1 MHRFH
6 FSSLTIKKN
15 HLMIDDSRLLFQ
27 MVKVLRMKPGN
38 QFHIFNEKEEWLVEL
53 ETIEKR
59 KTTVKVVRPVQNDR
73 DPKLKVSLY
82 QAIPK
87 KQALF
92 ELVIQKATEL
102 GVHDIYPLITE
113 RTENKRLH
121 KMERLQVIGI
131 EATEQCGGQH
141 VPTIHPPVE
150 FKKVIG
156 TLKNAFMAYEGE
168 QEKYLSDYSKAL
180 SSSSEIQLLIGPEG
194 GFSKNEMVLAQK
206 TNIKSFSL
214 GKRILRTET
223 AGIVG
228 LSLILLP

>member
-1 MHRFH
+1 MHRF
-6 FSSLTIKKN
+6 FLPSLAIKKN
-15 HLMIDDSRLLFQ
+15 QLVIDDPRLLFQ

-38 QFHIFNEKEEWLVEL
+38 QFHIFNEKEEWRVEL

-59 KTTVKVVRPVQNDR
+59 EATVKVICPVQNDR

-113 RTENKRLH
+113 RTESKRLH
-121 KMERLQVIGI
+121 KMERLQMIAI

-150 FKKVIG
+150 FKKIMG
-156 TLKNAFMAYEGE
+156 TLKNAFMAYEAE
-168 QEKYLSDYSKAL
+168 QEKYLSDYEKEL
-180 SSSSEIQLLIGPEG
+180 SFSGEIQLLIGPEG
-194 GFSKNEMVLAQK
+194 GFSEKEVELAKKNNV
-206 TNIKSFSL
+206 KSFSL

-223 AGIVG
+223 AAMAG